1 VSLKAGFAVP
11 DLCYEVI
18 QAGDDA
24 ATSMGLW
31 AAVGSQLGL
40 M

>member
-1 VSLKAGFAVP
+1 VP

-18 QAGDDA
+18 QAGEDA
-24 ATSMGLW
+24 VTSMGLW
-31 AAVGSQLGL
+31 AAVGSELGL